1 MDDYSSYDTTEFNS
15 NFLNEINGFV
25 ENEKDEVL
33 TEEKASEAS
42 EVSTNEQT
50 KQNPQ
55 VKNEKK

>member
-15 NFLNEINGFV
+15 NFHSEINGFV
-25 ENEKDEVL
+25 ENEKDDVL

>member
-15 NFLNEINGFV
+15 NFHNEINGFV

-33 TEEKASEAS
+33 TEEKVSEAS